1 MPAISPERDQ
11 QFRRMRDTAREIFSS
26 ALRNAS
32 IENAF
37 ARNVHCER
45 RVLRV
50 GDDLYDLDSYNRVFV
65 VSIGKAAHTMAAALD
80 AQLGSSLEGIVASSV
95 EPENQ
100 VRGFRYFRG
109 GHPTP
114 TAESIRA
121 ADAILKSLTALDS
134 TALVIFM
141 ISGGGSSIVEKPVVT
156 MPAVTLPAVTM
167 KDTLN
172 DDEISLLDLAAT
184 YRTLVHSGAPI
195 AEINAIRK
203 HLSAVKGGR
212 LAQAAYP
219 AQQVSILVSDVPDD
233 TPDALASGPTMPD
246 STSVHDCERIA
257 AKYNL
262 VDQFPGSVADL
273 FRQHALDETPKSDDP
288 AFVRTRWWTVLSN
301 KVAVDEAAAAATRAG
316 FAVEVDNSCDDWPYE
331 KAATY
336 LLNRLRELR
345 HNVSRVC
352 LISGGEV
359 TVTVRNGGIGGRN
372 QQFAL
377 ACAEP
382 ISGQDIT
389 VLSAGTDGIDGNS
402 PAAGAVVDGST
413 LNRAG
418 GVEAVRHALCN
429 FNTYPLL
436 NTLGDAVITAPT
448 GNNLRD
454 LRILLAY

>member
-80 AQLGSSLEGIVASSV
+80 AQLGSSLEGIIASSV

-141 ISGGGSSIVEKPVVT
+141 ISGGGSSIVERPVVT
-156 MPAVTLPAVTM
+156 MPAVTM

-172 DDEISLLDLAAT
+172 DGEISLLDLAAT

-233 TPDALASGPTMPD
+233 MPDALASGPTMPD
-246 STSVHDCERIA
+246 STSIHDCERIA
-257 AKYNL
+257 AKYSL
-262 VDQFPGSVADL
+262 IDQFPSSVADL

-288 AFVRTRWWTVLSN
+288 AFVRARWWTVVSN

-316 FAVEVDNSCDDWPYE
+316 FAVEVDNSCDDWPYD
-331 KAATY
+331 KAGPTF
-336 LLNRLRELR
+336 LHRLRELR

>member
-1 MPAISPERDQ
+1 MPLISPARDQ
-11 QFRRMRDTAREIFSS
+11 QFRRMRDGAREIFNA
-26 ALRNAS
+26 ALKNAS
-32 IENAF
+32 IESAF

-45 RVLRV
+45 RILRI
-50 GDDLYDLDSYNRVFV
+50 GDDLHDLDSYNRVFV
-65 VSIGKAAHTMAAALD
+65 VSMGKAAHTMAAALE
-80 AQLGSSLEGIVASSV
+80 AQVGSNSFEAGIVASSV
-95 EPENQ
+95 DPASQ

-121 ADAILKSLTALDS
+121 ADAMLKSLAALDAAS
-134 TALVIFM
+134 LVIFM
-141 ISGGGSSIVEKPVVT
+141 ISGGGSSIVEKPV
-156 MPAVTLPAVTM
+156 
-167 KDTLN
+167 DG
-172 DDEISLLDLAAT
+172 EISLPDLAST
-184 YRTLVHSGAPI
+184 YQTLVHSGAPI

-219 AQQVSILVSDVPDD
+219 AQQVSILVSDVPDA

-246 STSVHDCERIA
+246 STSIHDCERIA
-257 AKYNL
+257 AQYNL
-262 VDQFPGSVADL
+262 VDQFPSSVANL

-288 AFVRTRWWTVLSN
+288 AFVRARWWTVLSN
-301 KVAVDEAAAAATRAG
+301 KVAIDEAAVAATHAG

-331 KAATY
+331 KAADY

-345 HNVSRVC
+345 RNVSRVC

-377 ACAEP
+377 ACAER

-389 VLSAGTDGIDGNS
+389 VLSAGTDGVDGNS

-413 LNRAG
+413 VVRVGDLAG
-418 GVEAVRHALCN
+418 GEAVQHALSG
-429 FNTYPLL
+429 FNAYPLFDA
-436 NTLGDAVITAPT
+436 LGDTIVTGPT

>member
-1 MPAISPERDQ
+1 MSGLTPERDQ
-11 QFRRMRDTAREIFSS
+11 QFARMREVAREIFTS
-26 ALRNAS
+26 ALKNAS

-37 ARNVHCER
+37 ARNIHCER
-45 RVLRV
+45 RVLRI
-50 GDDLYDLDSYNRVFV
+50 GDDLHDLDAYHRVFV
-65 VSIGKAAHTMAAALD
+65 VSIGKAAHTMAAALE
-80 AQLGSSLEGIVASSV
+80 AQVGSSLEGIVASSV
-95 EPENQ
+95 EPPSQ

-114 TAESIRA
+114 TAESISA
-121 ADAILKSLTALDS
+121 AGAILKSLNALDS
-134 TALVIFM
+134 TSLAIFM
-141 ISGGGSSIVEKPVVT
+141 LSGGGSSIVEKPV
-156 MPAVTLPAVTM
+156 
-167 KDTLN
+167 
-172 DDEISLLDLAAT
+172 DDDISLPDLAAT

-246 STSVHDCERIA
+246 STSIHDCDRIA
-257 AKYNL
+257 AKYSL
-262 VDQFPGSVADL
+262 IDQFPKSVGDL

-288 AFVRTRWWTVLSN
+288 AFVRARWWTVLSN
-301 KVAVDEAAAAATRAG
+301 KVAIDEAAVAATRAG

-331 KAATY
+331 KAADY

-345 HNVSRVC
+345 RAVSRVC

-359 TVTVRNGGIGGRN
+359 TVAVRNGGVGGRN

-377 ACAEP
+377 ACAEK
-382 ISGQDIT
+382 ISGHDIT

-402 PAAGAVVDGST
+402 LAAGAVVDGST
-413 LNRAG
+413 VGRLGDQAG
-418 GVEAVRHALCN
+418 AEALRHALST
-429 FNTYPLL
+429 FNAYPLFDA
-436 NTLGDAVITAPT
+436 LGDAVMTGPT

>member
-1 MPAISPERDQ
+1 MAEIAPERSR
-11 QFRRMRDTAREIFSS
+11 QFARMRETAREIFAA
-26 ALRNAS
+26 ALKNAS
-32 IENAF
+32 IESAF

-45 RVLRV
+45 RVLRI
-50 GDDLYDLDSYNRVFV
+50 GQDLHDLDSYHRVFV
-65 VSIGKAAHTMAAALD
+65 VSIGKAAHTMAAALE
-80 AQLGSSLEGIVASSV
+80 AQLGSGSFEAGIVASSV
-95 EPENQ
+95 EPASQ
-100 VRGFRYFRG
+100 VHGFRYFRG

-114 TAESIRA
+114 TAESILA
-121 ADAILKSLTALDS
+121 ASAILNSLSALDS
-134 TALVIFM
+134 TALAIFM
-141 ISGGGSSIVEKPVVT
+141 ISGGGSSIVEKPV
-156 MPAVTLPAVTM
+156 MTL
-167 KDTLN
+167 KDA
-172 DDEISLLDLAAT
+172 EISLPDLAAT
-184 YRTLVHSGAPI
+184 YRALVNSGAPI

-246 STSVHDCERIA
+246 STSIHDCERIA
-257 AKYNL
+257 AQYNL
-262 VDQFPGSVADL
+262 VDQFPASVASL
-273 FRQHALDETPKSDDP
+273 FQQHALDETPKSDDP
-288 AFVRTRWWTVLSN
+288 AFVRARWWTVLSN
-301 KVAVDEAAAAATRAG
+301 KVAIDEAAIAATRAG
-316 FAVEVDNSCDDWPYE
+316 FAVEVDNSCDDWPYD

-336 LLNRLRELR
+336 LLNRLHELR
-345 HNVSRVC
+345 RTVSRVC

-377 ACAEP
+377 ACAEL
-382 ISGQDIT
+382 ISGHDIT

-413 LNRAG
+413 LDRVKDRIEDRLKAHAG
-418 GVEAVRHALCN
+418 GLEAVQHALSG
-429 FNTYPLL
+429 FNAYPLFDA
-436 NTLGDAVITAPT
+436 LGDAITTGPT

>member
-1 MPAISPERDQ
+1 
-11 QFRRMRDTAREIFSS
+11 
-26 ALRNAS
+26 
-32 IENAF
+32 
-37 ARNVHCER
+37 
-45 RVLRV
+45 
-50 GDDLYDLDSYNRVFV
+50 
-65 VSIGKAAHTMAAALD
+65 MAAVLET
-80 AQLGSSLEGIVASSV
+80 QLGSSLEGIVASSV
-95 EPENQ
+95 EPARL

-114 TAESIRA
+114 TAESIHA
-121 ADAILKSLTALDS
+121 AGAILNSLTALDS
-134 TALVIFM
+134 VALAIFM
-141 ISGGGSSIVEKPVVT
+141 ISGGGSSIVEKPV
-156 MPAVTLPAVTM
+156 
-167 KDTLN
+167 
-172 DDEISLLDLAAT
+172 DDEISLPDLAAT

-219 AQQVSILVSDVPDD
+219 AQQVSIFVSDVPDD

-246 STSVHDCERIA
+246 STSIHDCERIA

-262 VDQFPGSVADL
+262 IDQLPNSVADL

-288 AFVRTRWWTVLSN
+288 AFVHARWWTVLSN
-301 KVAVDEAAAAATRAG
+301 KVAIDEAAAAATRAG
-316 FAVEVDNSCDDWPYE
+316 FAVEVDNSCDDWPYD
-331 KAATY
+331 KAAGY
-336 LLNRLRELR
+336 LLNRVRELR
-345 HNVSRVC
+345 RSVSRVC

-377 ACAEP
+377 ACAEQ

-413 LNRAG
+413 LDRVKDRVNARAG
-418 GVEAVRHALCN
+418 GAEAARHALST
-429 FNTYPLL
+429 FNAYPLF
-436 NTLGDAVITAPT
+436 DALSDTVVTGPT

>member
-1 MPAISPERDQ
+1 MPDLSPERAQ
-11 QFRRMRDTAREIFSS
+11 QFARMREAAREIFAA
-26 ALRNAS
+26 ALKNAS

-45 RVLRV
+45 RVLRI
-50 GDDLYDLDSYNRVFV
+50 GDDLYDLDTYNRVFV
-65 VSIGKAAHTMAAALD
+65 VSIGKAAHNMAAALE
-80 AQLGSSLEGIVASSV
+80 AQLGGSLEGIVASSV
-95 EPENQ
+95 EPVNQ

-114 TAESIRA
+114 TAESTRA
-121 ADAILKSLTALDS
+121 AEAILKSLTALDS
-134 TALVIFM
+134 ASLVIFM
-141 ISGGGSSIVEKPVVT
+141 ISGGGSSIVEKPV
-156 MPAVTLPAVTM
+156 
-167 KDTLN
+167 
-172 DDEISLLDLAAT
+172 DDEISLPDLTAT

-233 TPDALASGPTMPD
+233 RPDALASGPTMPD

-262 VDQFPGSVADL
+262 VDQFPSSVADL
-273 FRQHALDETPKSDDP
+273 FRRHALDETPKSDDP
-288 AFVRTRWWTVLSN
+288 AFVRARWWTVLSN
-301 KVAVDEAAAAATRAG
+301 KIAVDEAAAAATRAG

-331 KAATY
+331 KAAAY

-345 HNVSRVC
+345 SKISHVC

-359 TVTVRNGGIGGRN
+359 TVTVRNEGIGGRN

-377 ACAEP
+377 ACAEQ
-382 ISGQDIT
+382 ISGDDIT

-413 LNRAG
+413 VLRVGDRAGDRAG
-418 GVEAVRHALCN
+418 GPEAVRRALST
-429 FNTYPLL
+429 FNAYPFFDR
-436 NTLGDAVITAPT
+436 LGDAVITGPT

-454 LRILLAY
+454 LRVLLAY

>member
-1 MPAISPERDQ
+1 MAEIAPDRWQ
-11 QFRRMRDTAREIFSS
+11 QFARMRETAREIFAS
-26 ALRNAS
+26 ALSNAS

-45 RVLRV
+45 RVLRI
-50 GDDLYDLDSYNRVFV
+50 GDDLHDLDSYHRVFV
-65 VSIGKAAHTMAAALD
+65 VSIGKAAHTMAAALE
-80 AQLGSSLEGIVASSV
+80 AQVGSSLEGIVASSV
-95 EPENQ
+95 EPANLVPASQ

-114 TAESIRA
+114 NAESIRA

-134 TALVIFM
+134 ASLAIFM
-141 ISGGGSSIVEKPVVT
+141 ISGGGSSIVEKPV
-156 MPAVTLPAVTM
+156 
-167 KDTLN
+167 
-172 DDEISLLDLAAT
+172 DDDISLPDLAAT
-184 YRTLVHSGAPI
+184 YGTLVHSGAPI

-246 STSVHDCERIA
+246 STSIQDCERIA
-257 AKYNL
+257 AQYNL
-262 VDQFPGSVADL
+262 VEQFPNSVADL
-273 FRQHALDETPKSDDP
+273 FRRHALDETPKSDDP
-288 AFVRTRWWTVLSN
+288 AFVRSRWWTVLSN
-301 KVAVDEAAAAATRAG
+301 KVAIDEAAAAATSAG
-316 FAVEVDNSCDDWPYE
+316 FAVEVDNSCDDWPYD
-331 KAATY
+331 KAAAY
-336 LLNRLRELR
+336 LLNRLLELK
-345 HNVSRVC
+345 SKAARVC

-359 TVTVRNGGIGGRN
+359 TVTVRNGGTGGRN

-382 ISGQDIT
+382 VSGHNIT

-413 LNRAG
+413 LDRAG
-418 GVEAVRHALCN
+418 ADSVRHALSS
-429 FNTYPLL
+429 FNAYPLFDA
-436 NTLGDAVITAPT
+436 LGDAVVTGPT

>member
-1 MPAISPERDQ
+1 
-11 QFRRMRDTAREIFSS
+11 MRAAAREIFTSGLS
-26 ALRNAS
+26 NAS

-37 ARNVHCER
+37 ARKVHCER
-45 RVLRV
+45 RVLRI
-50 GDDLYDLDSYNRVFV
+50 GDDLYDLDTYNRVFV

-80 AQLGSSLEGIVASSV
+80 AQLGGSLEGIVASSV
-95 EPENQ
+95 EPASL

-134 TALVIFM
+134 ASLVIFM
-141 ISGGGSSIVEKPVVT
+141 ISGGGSSIVEKPV
-156 MPAVTLPAVTM
+156 
-167 KDTLN
+167 
-172 DDEISLLDLAAT
+172 DDEISLPDLTAT

-246 STSVHDCERIA
+246 STSFHDCERIA

-262 VDQFPGSVADL
+262 VDQFPSSVADL

-288 AFVRTRWWTVLSN
+288 AFVRARWWTVLSN

-331 KAATY
+331 KAAAY

-345 HNVSRVC
+345 SKVSRIC

-382 ISGQDIT
+382 ISRHDIT

-413 LNRAG
+413 VLRVGDHAGDRAG
-418 GVEAVRHALCN
+418 GPEAVRRALSS
-429 FNTYPLL
+429 FNAYSLFDA
-436 NTLGDAVITAPT
+436 LGDAIITGPT